1 MASEEDIATQQ
12 TLLAAHRQTL
22 GLLLAQEAQLGPA
35 YAPPAVG
42 NGIRAARS
50 AIAEIKRTLRGWGA
64 NVEDLPNDSDS
75 PAALDDT
82 VPRTGAIAPS
92 AGGDLISANI
102 GAGAQAN
109 IVGKNQWIEQA
120 IAGGSLDPEAE
131 RRAIDQLLAGL
142 ESALSA
148 SSAQLDSATL
158 MMASFQLRLLVGE
171 LGKSGERAVP
181 SASTV
186 TQVADWLLDHVPPLS
201 SALTALFTAPPVMRA
216 LRHADTPLDA
226 WLQLR
231 FGS

>member
-22 GLLLAQEAQLGPA
+22 GLLLAQQAQLGPA

-42 NGIRAARS
+42 NGIRAART
-50 AIAEIKRTLRGWGA
+50 AIVEIKRTLRGWGA

-82 VPRTGAIAPS
+82 VPRTGATAPS

-120 IAGGSLDPEAE
+120 
-131 RRAIDQLLAGL
+131 
-142 ESALSA
+142 
-148 SSAQLDSATL
+148 
-158 MMASFQLRLLVGE
+158 
-171 LGKSGERAVP
+171 
-181 SASTV
+181 
-186 TQVADWLLDHVPPLS
+186 
-201 SALTALFTAPPVMRA
+201 
-216 LRHADTPLDA
+216 
-226 WLQLR
+226 
-231 FGS
+231 